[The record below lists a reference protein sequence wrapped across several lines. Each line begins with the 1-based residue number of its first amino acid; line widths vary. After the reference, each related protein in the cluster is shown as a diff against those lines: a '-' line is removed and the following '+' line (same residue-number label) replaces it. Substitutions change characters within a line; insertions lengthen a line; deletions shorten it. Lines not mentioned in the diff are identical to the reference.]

1 MLNTPTPEQ
10 LLLVEQAKEYQRQH
24 SSSDNGDTENVEKR
38 QLKRPR
44 SDSEDESTS
53 PKKRE
58 GGYLFIPCLYFVI
71 FCYR

>member
-58 GGYLFIPCLYFVI
+58 GGYLFIPCLYFF